1 MKKHKEAEK
10 IVKIAIGG
18 LVFFEGKMLLC
29 RSPKWGGK
37 WLIPGGGMKWG
48 ETIVQTLQREIKEET
63 GLGIDFIR
71 IGETKTVT
79 EPPEFNKKGMHFLM
93 IDCECTARSQDVV
106 LNEEHDAY
114 DWVSPEDALK
124 MDMLKYSREAIE
136 AYLKREKEQDYLA
149 GWKRCQAD
157 FENYR
162 RQTEIKI
169 PEAVQRGKEN
179 VITEVLPVLDN
190 FNLATAHIPEKEK
203 EAGWVVGIMHIK
215 RQLEET
221 LRQQGVDEISAEG
234 AIFDPLYHESIGEVK
249 GDKKQK
255 GRVVEVAQRGYRM
268 GDRVI
273 RPARVKIGA

>member
-1 MKKHKEAEK
+1 MKKRKEVEK
-10 IVKIAIGG
+10 NVKIAVGG
-18 LVFFEGKMLLC
+18 LVFFEGKLLLC
-29 RSPKWGGK
+29 RSPKWDGK

-48 ETIVQTLQREIKEET
+48 ETIAQTLQREIKEET
-63 GLGIDFIR
+63 GLDVDFVR

-93 IDCECTARSQDVV
+93 IDCECVANSRDVA

-114 DWVSPEDALK
+114 DWVLPEDALK

-136 AYLKREKEQDYLA
+136 AYLKREKERDYLA

-162 RQTEIKI
+162 RQTELKI
-169 PEAVQRGKEN
+169 PEAALRGREN
-179 VITEVLPVLDN
+179 VIIEVLPVLDN
-190 FNLATAHIPEKEK
+190 FNLATAHVPEDEK

-215 RQLEET
+215 RQLEEL
-221 LRQQGVDEISAEG
+221 LRQQGVSEILAEG
-234 AIFDPLYHESIGEVK
+234 SSFDPTYHESVGEIK
-249 GDKKQK
+249 GDKSQK
-255 GRVVEVAQRGYRM
+255 GRIAEVVQRGYMM

-273 RPARVKIGA
+273 RPAKVKIGI